1 MPEWVPV
8 TLVLT
13 YVGMVVLMALSSV
26 FSETAPRRDAAY
38 KVLRVLLPWGA
49 VSVATH
55 AIVTYAITGM

>member
-13 YVGMVVLMALSSV
+13 YLGMVVLMALSSV
-26 FSETAPRRDAAY
+26 VSETAPRRLQGATGATA
-38 KVLRVLLPWGA
+38 LGA

-55 AIVTYAITGM
+55 AIMTYAITGT